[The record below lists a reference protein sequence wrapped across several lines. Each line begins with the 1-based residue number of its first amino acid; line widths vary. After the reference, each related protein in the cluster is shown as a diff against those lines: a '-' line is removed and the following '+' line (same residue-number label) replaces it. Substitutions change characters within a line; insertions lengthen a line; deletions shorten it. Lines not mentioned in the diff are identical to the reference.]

1 MPFLPSVTARFR
13 KTAAAKCRG
22 QRKGGKM
29 RVYLCRCLFFAQT
42 SANFVFSTRKTAQG
56 KCRQA
61 GQPPPLFPARNGRG
75 GGSPEGA
82 EVQTCTLFSP
92 LWALFGYFLARRKV
106 TTSRPQTR
114 REQRKKITLIFRQHR
129 TNEVV
134 GWRMD
139 FSSDANANFEGL
151 LAVNREIC
159 MTQMAEKTSPDAP
172 PNCAV
177 VP

>member
-1 MPFLPSVTARFR
+1 MQRTAKRR
-13 KTAAAKCRG
+13 ENAC
-22 QRKGGKM
+22 
-29 RVYLCRCLFFAQT
+29 VPVPLSLFAQT

-61 GQPPPLFPARNGRG
+61 GQPPLLFPARNGRG

-92 LWALFGYFLARRKV
+92 LWALFGYFLARQKV

-159 MTQMAEKTSPDAP
+159 MPQMAEKTSPDAP